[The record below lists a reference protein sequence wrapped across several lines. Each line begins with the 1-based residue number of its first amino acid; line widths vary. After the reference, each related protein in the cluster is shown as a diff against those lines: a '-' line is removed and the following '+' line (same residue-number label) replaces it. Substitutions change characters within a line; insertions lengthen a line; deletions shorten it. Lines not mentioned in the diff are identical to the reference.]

1 MADGTA
7 STRASGTQ
15 GPGGSIISPTYRR
28 YALGLLTAVYTV
40 NYVDRQ
46 ILAILLEPIKIE
58 LTLSDTQLGLL
69 FTTFGIFYATLGLP
83 IAMLADRTNRR
94 NVITAAMT
102 VFSGMTAACA
112 FVTSFWQLML
122 ARILVGVGEAGSSPP
137 SHSMI
142 ADMYEP
148 KTRATALAIF
158 SLGVNFGIFAGFLIG
173 GYIAQWYGWRMAFLV
188 VGLPGLALAV
198 LVRITLREPAR
209 GHSEGRAGQDEAEI
223 APTVLEVLQFLLAQ
237 PSFRHIAAGATLV
250 SFVGYGAVAWLP
262 PFLVRSHGMAV
273 GDIGL
278 ALSLIIGISG
288 GLGTYGAGWLA
299 DRWGQKDVR
308 WYMWVVAFAG
318 AATFPFGF
326 SVYLVDDLSLALGL
340 FIIPAAAGS
349 LYLGPSLA
357 MTQGLARL
365 KMRAAASALLLFILN
380 IIGLGLGPQ
389 AVGIVSDLLEPA
401 YGAESLRYALM
412 SMTPLGLWGA
422 LHFYLAAKTLNED
435 LERATILPAS

>member
-1 MADGTA
+1 MADSAAPAEKSDT
-7 STRASGTQ
+7 SFIT
-15 GPGGSIISPTYRR
+15 PTYRR

-46 ILAILLEPIKIE
+46 ILAILLEPIKVD
-58 LTLSDTQLGLL
+58 LSLSDTQLGLL

-102 VFSGMTAACA
+102 IFSGMTAACA

-142 ADMYEP
+142 SDMYEP

-158 SLGVNFGIFAGFLIG
+158 SLGVNFGIFVGFLVG

-198 LVRITLREPAR
+198 LVRITLKEPPR
-209 GHSEGRAGQDEAEI
+209 GHSEGREEAGEAEA
-223 APTVLEVLQFLLAQ
+223 APTILEVLQFLLAQ

-278 ALSLIIGISG
+278 ALSLIIGIAG
-288 GLGTYGAGWLA
+288 GLGTYGAGYLA
-299 DRWGQKDVR
+299 DKLGQGDVR
-308 WYMWVVAFAG
+308 WYMWVVALAG
-318 AATFPFGF
+318 MAAFPFGF
-326 SVYLVDDLSLALGL
+326 SVYLVDNLSLALGL

-357 MTQGLARL
+357 MTQGLAPL

-389 AVGIVSDLLEPA
+389 AVGIASDLLEPT
-401 YGAESLRYALM
+401 YGVESLRYALLI
-412 SMTPLGLWGA
+412 MTPLGLWGA
-422 LHFYLAAKTLNED
+422 VHFYLAAKTLGED
-435 LERATILPAS
+435 LERAKVLPAA

>member
-1 MADGTA
+1 MAETQQGH
-7 STRASGTQ
+7 ASG
-15 GPGGSIISPTYRR
+15 GGDVVITPAYRT
-28 YALGLLTAVYTV
+28 YALVLLTVVYTA

-46 ILAILLEPIKIE
+46 ILSILLEPIKVD
-58 LTLSDTQLGLL
+58 LSLSDTQLGLL

-102 VFSGMTAACA
+102 IFSGMTAACY
-112 FVTSFWQLML
+112 FVTSFWQLMV

-158 SLGVNFGIFAGFLIG
+158 SLGVNIGIFIGFLVG
-173 GYIAQWYGWRMAFLV
+173 GYVAAWYGWRVAFLV

-198 LVRITLREPAR
+198 LVRLTLKEPPR
-209 GHSEGRAGQDEAEI
+209 GHSEGRVSGGDAEN
-223 APTVLEVLQFLLAQ
+223 APTIGEVLRFLLSQ
-237 PSFRHIAAGATLV
+237 PSFRHIAIGATLV

-262 PFLVRSHGMAV
+262 PFLIRSHGMSV
-273 GDIGL
+273 GDVGL

-288 GLGTYGAGWLA
+288 GLGTFGAGVLA
-299 DRWGQKDVR
+299 DRLGQKDVR
-308 WYMWVVAFAG
+308 WYMWVIAIAG

-326 SVYLVDDLSLALGL
+326 AVYLVDDLSLALGL
-340 FIIPAAAGS
+340 FIVPAAAGS

-389 AVGIVSDLLEPA
+389 AVGIVSDLLEPS
-401 YGAESLRYALM
+401 YGAESLRYALLA
-412 SMTPLGLWGA
+412 MTPLGLWGA
-422 LHFYLAAKTLNED
+422 LHFLLAAKSLSSD
-435 LERATILPAS
+435 LERAMVPA

>member
-1 MADGTA
+1 MAENAGVSATPDGSFIT
-7 STRASGTQ
+7 
-15 GPGGSIISPTYRR
+15 PKYRR

-46 ILAILLEPIKIE
+46 ILAILLQPIKVE
-58 LTLSDTQLGLL
+58 LSLSDTQLGLL

-102 VFSGMTAACA
+102 IFSGMTVACA
-112 FVTSFWQLML
+112 FITSFWQLML

-148 KTRATALAIF
+148 KSRATALATF
-158 SLGVNFGIFAGFLIG
+158 SLGVNLGIFVGFIIG
-173 GYIAQWYGWRMAFLV
+173 GYVAQWYGWRAAFLV
-188 VGLPGLALAV
+188 VGLPGLLLAV
-198 LVRITLREPAR
+198 LVRITLREPPR
-209 GHSEGRAGQDEAEI
+209 GHSEGRVEDSDMEV
-223 APTVLEVLQFLLAQ
+223 APTIFDVLRFLLAQ

-262 PFLVRSHGMAV
+262 AFLVRSHGMES

-278 ALSLIIGISG
+278 ALALIIGISG
-288 GLGTYGAGWLA
+288 GLGTYGAGLLA
-299 DRWGQKDVR
+299 DKLGQGDIR
-308 WYMWVVAFAG
+308 WYMWVVAIAG
-318 AATFPFGF
+318 IVAFPFGF
-326 SVYLVDDLSLALGL
+326 SVYLVDDLAIALAL
-340 FIIPAAAGS
+340 FVVPAAAGS

-380 IIGLGLGPQ
+380 IIGLGIGPQ
-389 AVGIVSDLLEPA
+389 AVGIVSDLLEPT
-401 YGAESLRYALM
+401 YGVEALRYALLV
-412 SMTPLGLWGA
+412 MTPFGLWGA
-422 LHFYLAAKTLNED
+422 VHFYLAARTLGVD
-435 LERATILPAS
+435 LERARLAPAA

>member
-1 MADGTA
+1 MAD
-7 STRASGTQ
+7 TQ
-15 GPGGSIISPTYRR
+15 QGSAGGGAADSVIITPAYRT
-28 YALGLLTAVYTV
+28 YALVLLTTVYTA

-46 ILAILLEPIKIE
+46 ILSILLQPIKVD
-58 LTLSDTQLGLL
+58 LNLSDTQLGLL

-83 IAMLADRTNRR
+83 IAMLADRSNRR

-102 VFSGMTAACA
+102 IFSGMTAACY
-112 FVTSFWQLML
+112 FVTSFWQLMV

-158 SLGVNFGIFAGFLIG
+158 SLGVNIGIFIGFLVG
-173 GYIAQWYGWRMAFLV
+173 GYVAAWYGWRVAFLV
-188 VGLPGLALAV
+188 VGLPGLLIAI
-198 LVRITLREPAR
+198 LVRLTLKEPPR
-209 GHSEGRAGQDEAEI
+209 GHSEGRVASSEVEI
-223 APTVLEVLQFLLAQ
+223 APTIGEVLHFLMTQ

-262 PFLVRSHGMAV
+262 PFLMRSHNMNV
-273 GDIGL
+273 GDVGL

-288 GLGTYGAGWLA
+288 GLGTFGAGVIA
-299 DRWGQKDVR
+299 DRLGQKDVR
-308 WYMWVVAFAG
+308 WYMWVIAIAG

-326 SVYLVDDLSLALGL
+326 AVYLVDDLSLALGL

-389 AVGIVSDLLEPA
+389 AVGFVSDLLEPT
-401 YGAESLRYALM
+401 YGVESLRYALLV
-412 SMTPLGLWGA
+412 MTPLGLWGA
-422 LHFYLAAKTLNED
+422 LHFLLAARTLADD
-435 LERATILPAS
+435 LKRAHV

>member
-1 MADGTA
+1 MAENDAGVSAASDGSFIT
-7 STRASGTQ
+7 
-15 GPGGSIISPTYRR
+15 PNYRR

-46 ILAILLEPIKIE
+46 ILSILLEPIKIE
-58 LTLSDTQLGLL
+58 LSLSDTQLGLL

-102 VFSGMTAACA
+102 IFSGMTVACA
-112 FVTSFWQLML
+112 FVASFWQLML

-148 KTRATALAIF
+148 KSRATALAVF
-158 SLGVNFGIFAGFLIG
+158 SLGVNFGIFVGFLIG
-173 GYIAQWYGWRMAFLV
+173 GYVAQWYGWRMAFLV
-188 VGLPGLALAV
+188 VGLPGLVLAI
-198 LVRITLREPAR
+198 LVRVTLREPPR
-209 GHSEGRAGQDEAEI
+209 GHSEGRVEDDEVET
-223 APTVLEVLQFLLAQ
+223 APTIFDVLSFLLAQ

-262 PFLVRSHGMAV
+262 PFLVRSHGMEV

-278 ALSLIIGISG
+278 ALALIIGIAG
-288 GLGTYGAGWLA
+288 GLGTYGAGLLA
-299 DRWGQKDVR
+299 DKWGQGDVR
-308 WYMWVVAFAG
+308 WYMWVVAIAG
-318 AATFPFGF
+318 VAAFPFGF
-326 SVYLVDDLSLALGL
+326 SVYLVDDLAIALAL
-340 FIIPAAAGS
+340 FIVPAAAGS

-357 MTQGLARL
+357 MTQGLAPL

-389 AVGIVSDLLEPA
+389 AVGIVSDLLEPT
-401 YGAESLRYALM
+401 YGVESLRYALLV
-412 SMTPLGLWGA
+412 MTPFGLWGA
-422 LHFYLAAKTLNED
+422 IHFYLAARTLGAD
-435 LERATILPAS
+435 LERAQGAPAA

>member
-1 MADGTA
+1 MADSAA
-7 STRASGTQ
+7 SSETTGASFIT
-15 GPGGSIISPTYRR
+15 PTYRR

-46 ILAILLEPIKIE
+46 ILAILLEPIKIDLS
-58 LTLSDTQLGLL
+58 LTDTQLGLL

-102 VFSGMTAACA
+102 IFSGMTAACA
-112 FVTSFWQLML
+112 FVGSFWQLML
-122 ARILVGVGEAGSSPP
+122 ARVLVGVGEAGSSPP

-148 KTRATALAIF
+148 KTRATALAVF

-198 LVRITLREPAR
+198 LVRMTLKEPPR
-209 GHSEGRAGQDEAEI
+209 GHSEGRVEAEDTSA
-223 APTVLEVLQFLLAQ
+223 APTIFEVLRFLLAQ

-262 PFLVRSHGMAV
+262 PFLIRSHGMAV

-278 ALSLIIGISG
+278 ALSLIIGIAG
-288 GLGTYGAGWLA
+288 GLGTYGAGYLA
-299 DRWGQKDVR
+299 DKLGQRDVR
-308 WYMWVVAFAG
+308 WYMWVVAIAG
-318 AATFPFGF
+318 IAAFPFGF

-357 MTQGLARL
+357 MTQGLAPL

-389 AVGIVSDLLEPA
+389 AVGIASDLLEPT
-401 YGAESLRYALM
+401 YGVESLRYALLI
-412 SMTPLGLWGA
+412 MTPLGLWGA
-422 LHFYLAAKTLNED
+422 IHFYLAARTLGED
-435 LERATILPAS
+435 LERAKILPAA